1 MHFTLFFTCVIN
13 LDSLQNVLDET
24 TSEIT
29 DNEVESSIDDDSTD
43 DSNELEQVDLTDE
56 DFMPPEENTSSE
68 EEGQYCKRSICYDHT

>member
-1 MHFTLFFTCVIN
+1 MHFTLFFTCAIN

-29 DNEVESSIDDDSTD
+29 DNDDDSTD

-56 DFMPPEENTSSE
+56 DFMPSEENTSSE